1 MEPTTLTFIGILIA
15 VANAWF
21 WYDKSKT
28 DKDIDSHKKQVSE
41 DKKTADTRFINMG
54 KELSQV
60 TQKQTE
66 HDNKFVTDQRVRDI
80 VKDEIKPLKDDV
92 SQMKVDVSKI
102 MASLQE
108 LTTELKVNNAI
119 RDYEK
124 SN

>member
-1 MEPTTLTFIGILIA
+1 
-15 VANAWF
+15 
-21 WYDKSKT
+21 
-28 DKDIDSHKKQVSE
+28 
-41 DKKTADTRFINMG
+41 MG